1 MPLEKCKSKL
11 VNISGK
17 NSSMKGKMPVEI
29 MKVKKEN
36 SNRKK
41 QV

>member
-17 NSSMKGKMPVEI
+17 NSRKKGKMPAE
-29 MKVKKEN
+29 KYKK
-36 SNRKK
+36 
-41 QV
+41 